1 MKNWKEEHL
10 SAEREPELLQV
21 IADGLYMERR
31 NIRLVEHEVTE
42 TRDAYSEYV
51 CECREIEASEYYM
64 LQSITEIRTDEAV
77 SNAIDEYTLSLMEG
91 GVL

>member
-1 MKNWKEEHL
+1 MKDWREEHL
-10 SAEREPELLQV
+10 SEEPDPLQM

-31 NIRLVEHEVTE
+31 NIRKVVHEATDQME
-42 TRDAYSEYV
+42 AYTEYV
-51 CECREIEASEYYM
+51 CESREIGVSEYNM

-77 SNAIDEYTLSLMEG
+77 ASAIDEYTLSLMEG